1 MRREVWDYEGK
12 KLLRVEEA
20 EPECG
25 KDFCDTCGDC
35 LACYGFDYCFESTIT
50 DGGHCWVVY
59 ENKIDSSCNEKG
71 I

>member
-1 MRREVWDYEGK
+1 MQREIWDYEGK

-25 KDFCDTCGDC
+25 KNFCDTCGDC
-35 LACYGFDYCFESTIT
+35 LACYESDPCI
-50 DGGHCWVVY
+50 DGNHRWIVY
-59 ENKIDSSCNEKG
+59 VDPTCDEKE